1 LEKLLNWLDKEK
13 LRDTKEL
20 EKNKYNFISE
30 IKGLK
35 KEDIFRKQTVET
47 KLTILAAVNRGVTA
61 DTALAPVKYRLPNSD
76 TLAVVKLGTT
86 ADITLEFV
94 K

>member
-13 LRDTKEL
+13 LKDTKEL

-30 IKGLK
+30 IKGLN

-47 KLTILAAVNRGVTA
+47 KLTLWQRIRRTIWG
-61 DTALAPVKYRLPNSD
+61 Y
-76 TLAVVKLGTT
+76 
-86 ADITLEFV
+86 
-94 K
+94 

>member
-1 LEKLLNWLDKEK
+1 MKMKQTDRLEKLLNWLDKEK

-47 KLTILAAVNRGVTA
+47 KLTLWQRIRRTIWG
-61 DTALAPVKYRLPNSD
+61 Y
-76 TLAVVKLGTT
+76 
-86 ADITLEFV
+86 
-94 K
+94 

>member
-1 LEKLLNWLDKEK
+1 MKMKQTDRLEKLLNWLDKEK
-13 LRDTKEL
+13 LKDTKEL

-47 KLTILAAVNRGVTA
+47 KLTLWQRIRRTIWG
-61 DTALAPVKYRLPNSD
+61 Y
-76 TLAVVKLGTT
+76 
-86 ADITLEFV
+86 
-94 K
+94 

>member
-1 LEKLLNWLDKEK
+1 MKMKQTDRLEKLLNWLDKEK

-30 IKGLK
+30 IKGLN

-47 KLTILAAVNRGVTA
+47 KLTLW
-61 DTALAPVKYRLPNSD
+61 
-76 TLAVVKLGTT
+76 
-86 ADITLEFV
+86 
-94 K
+94 

>member
-30 IKGLK
+30 IKGLN

-47 KLTILAAVNRGVTA
+47 KLTLWQRIRRTIWG
-61 DTALAPVKYRLPNSD
+61 Y
-76 TLAVVKLGTT
+76 
-86 ADITLEFV
+86 
-94 K
+94 

>member
-1 LEKLLNWLDKEK
+1 MKQTDRLEKLLNWLDKEK

-47 KLTILAAVNRGVTA
+47 KLTLWQRIRRTIWG
-61 DTALAPVKYRLPNSD
+61 Y
-76 TLAVVKLGTT
+76 
-86 ADITLEFV
+86 
-94 K
+94 

>member
-1 LEKLLNWLDKEK
+1 MKQTDRLEKLLNWLDKEK

-30 IKGLK
+30 IKGLN

-47 KLTILAAVNRGVTA
+47 KLTLWQRIRRTIWG
-61 DTALAPVKYRLPNSD
+61 Y
-76 TLAVVKLGTT
+76 
-86 ADITLEFV
+86 
-94 K
+94 

>member
-1 LEKLLNWLDKEK
+1 MKQTDRLGKLLNWLDKEK

-30 IKGLK
+30 IKGLN

-47 KLTILAAVNRGVTA
+47 KLTLWQRIRRTIWG
-61 DTALAPVKYRLPNSD
+61 Y
-76 TLAVVKLGTT
+76 
-86 ADITLEFV
+86 
-94 K
+94 